1 MSAAAG
7 AGAALSR
14 RPSHHQYLF
23 AAGCAAY
30 RPHPRAGRVSIRR
43 ERGGALGRQRPRG
56 QWAGH
61 PAGGVMSL
69 TRRQFI
75 SAALAMAATA
85 ALPVLSSPAR
95 TPQGGRAARPAA
107 GGLRI
112 VGDANR
118 VMLG

>member
-1 MSAAAG
+1 
-7 AGAALSR
+7 
-14 RPSHHQYLF
+14 
-23 AAGCAAY
+23 
-30 RPHPRAGRVSIRR
+30 
-43 ERGGALGRQRPRG
+43 
-56 QWAGH
+56 
-61 PAGGVMSL
+61 MSL